1 MINAMVEFYF
11 QLSLDRGCML
21 GNDHHVIDIA
31 VVLKCFLRQ
40 LPEPLIPVAFHDL
53 FLRCSLIENKVE
65 AILLSCLLLPSEHL
79 NVLCYL
85 LQVR

>member
-1 MINAMVEFYF
+1 
-11 QLSLDRGCML
+11 ML

-31 VVLKCFLRQ
+31 VVLKSFFRQ
-40 LPEPLIPVAFHDL
+40 LPEPLIPYAFHEL

-65 AILLSCLLLPSEHL
+65 AILLACLLLPSEHL

-85 LQVR
+85 LQVRNLCVKIS